1 MALWKID
8 MTHNP
13 HPLAQRETASVVVD
27 GVPVTYH
34 SAGQD
39 DGRRGDAQRP
49 VLVMV
54 HGSTGS
60 TDSHYGFLFPML
72 GFRQRV
78 VSVDLAQPL
87 TDALSL
93 AQLVAQVGAV
103 IDVVRGQSGGRPVSL
118 MGYSLGAV
126 VAASLAAQR
135 PDAVRDLILVAG
147 GLKTDAHQRLRN
159 GIWRQLRQADLAT
172 IRDYMLYCA
181 FSPDF
186 IAART
191 PQELEGMAAKIG
203 LDAFVDQ
210 QMALNAEIDIAAQ
223 VPLIEARTLVVGCT
237 HDQMVPRAHSQ
248 QLFGAIDDARY
259 TQIDSG
265 HGVVFERPAEL
276 LRHID
281 AFLRQ
286 PAAHPAGSVIPTAR
300 P

>member
-1 MALWKID
+1 MQQNLNQLAL
-8 MTHNP
+8 
-13 HPLAQRETASVVVD
+13 RETASILVD
-27 GVPVTYH
+27 GVSVTYH
-34 SAGQD
+34 SAGRD
-39 DGRRGDAQRP
+39 DGQHP

-78 VSVDLAQPL
+78 VSVDLAPPPTGAL
-87 TDALSL
+87 TL
-93 AQLVAQVGAV
+93 AQLVAQVSAV
-103 IDVVRGQSGGRPVSL
+103 IDVVREQTGGQPVSL

-126 VAASLAAQR
+126 VAASLAAQQ
-135 PDAVRDLILVAG
+135 PEAVRQLILVAG
-147 GLKTDAHQRLRN
+147 WMKTDAHQRLRN
-159 GIWRQLRQADLAT
+159 GIWRELRQAGLAT
-172 IRDYMLYCA
+172 IRNYMLYCA

-191 PQELEGMAAKIG
+191 PQELEGMADKIG
-203 LDAFVDQ
+203 LDRFVDL
-210 QMALNAEIDIAAQ
+210 QMALNTEIDITAQ
-223 VPLIEARTLVVGCT
+223 VPQIQARTLIVGCT
-237 HDQMVPRAHSQ
+237 HDQMVPKSHSQ

-281 AFLRQ
+281 AFLQQ
-286 PAAHPAGSVIPTAR
+286 PDAYPAGSVIPTAK

>member
-1 MALWKID
+1 
-8 MTHNP
+8 MTQNLNQ
-13 HPLAQRETASVVVD
+13 LAQRETATIVVN
-27 GVPVTYH
+27 GVTVIYH
-34 SAGQD
+34 SAGHD
-39 DGRRGDAQRP
+39 DGQRP

-78 VSVDLAQPL
+78 VSIDLAAPP
-87 TDALSL
+87 TEALCL
-93 AQLVAQVGAV
+93 EQLVAQVSAV
-103 IDVVRGQSGGRPVSL
+103 IDTVRAQTGGRPVSL

-126 VAASLAAQR
+126 VAASLAAQQ
-135 PDAVRDLILVAG
+135 PEAVRQLILVAG
-147 GLKTDAHQRLRN
+147 WMKTDAHQRLRN
-159 GIWRQLRQADLAT
+159 GVWRELRQAGLDT
-172 IRDYMLYCA
+172 IRNYMLYCA

-191 PQELEGMAAKIG
+191 PQELTGMADKIG
-203 LDAFVDQ
+203 LDRFVDQ
-210 QMALNAEIDIAAQ
+210 QMALNADIDITAQ
-223 VPLIEARTLVVGCT
+223 IPQIQARTLIVGCSQ
-237 HDQMVPRAHSQ
+237 DQMVPKSHSQ

-259 TQIDSG
+259 TEIESG

-281 AFLRQ
+281 AFLQ
-286 PAAHPAGSVIPTAR
+286 HPHAHPAGSVIPTAK